1 MSLGKAEE
9 IKVVSPEAA
18 KEEEASEKIAGKL
31 IDFQRGTAEV
41 MRKQERQRL
50 LEQMQGMTTS
60 EKQVF
65 LLGMIMNEE
74 TLGRI
79 WKNLLDA
86 LRTEFEN

>member
-1 MSLGKAEE
+1 MSLRKADET
-9 IKVVSPEAA
+9 KVAGPEAA
-18 KEEEASEKIAGKL
+18 KEKEASEEIVGKL
-31 IDFQRGTAEV
+31 IDFRWGTAEIV
-41 MRKQERQRL
+41 RKQARQRL

-79 WKNLLDA
+79 WNNLLDA
-86 LRTEFEN
+86 LKTEFED